1 MKVDSVCERI
11 KIWAERKIG
20 QTVTLDISPEG
31 DILVQRRTVLKT
43 ENGLYKESFQY
54 PDVVLMEPKGKVRV
68 KVVL

>member
-11 KIWAERKIG
+11 KIWVGRKIG

-43 ENGLYKESFQY
+43 EDDLYKESIKY
-54 PDVVLMEPKGKVRV
+54 PDVVLMEPKGKVKV
-68 KVVL
+68 KVI